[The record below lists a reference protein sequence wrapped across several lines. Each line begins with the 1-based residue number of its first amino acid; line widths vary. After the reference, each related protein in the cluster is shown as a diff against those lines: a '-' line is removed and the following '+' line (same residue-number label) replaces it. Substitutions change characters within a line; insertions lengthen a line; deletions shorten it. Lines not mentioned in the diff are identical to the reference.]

1 MNITESVVVD
11 AAPADVFPLVE
22 SLDRYPLWMRLVHDV
37 EAVNGRDPAGSSI
50 GDPAWSVELRARVG
64 PFARSKR
71 LRMVR
76 TVHVPDVA
84 VAFERAEIDG
94 RDHARW
100 ALRVDL
106 TSVGHESTSVQVHL
120 SYDGRLWTGGVL
132 ERVLDDE
139 VRRGRE
145 GLARLVS
152 DGPTH

>member
-1 MNITESVVVD
+1 MDITESVLVD
-11 AAPADVFPLVE
+11 ASPTDVFPLVA

-37 EAVNGRDPAGSSI
+37 QAVESA
-50 GDPAWSVELRARVG
+50 GDPAWSVEIRARVG

-76 TVHVPDVA
+76 TLHDPGRA

-106 TSVGHESTSVQVHL
+106 TSTGPATTSVQVQL
-120 SYDGRLWTGGVL
+120 AYDGRLWTGGVL

>member
-1 MNITESVVVD
+1 MDITESVLVD
-11 AAPADVFPLVE
+11 ASPADVFPLVA
-22 SLDRYPLWMRLVHDV
+22 SLDRYPLWMRLVHEVQAV
-37 EAVNGRDPAGSSI
+37 ESI
-50 GDPAWSVELRARVG
+50 DDPAWSVEIRARVG

-76 TVHVPDVA
+76 TLHKPGRA

-100 ALRVDL
+100 ALGIDL
-106 TSVGHESTSVQVHL
+106 TSTGPASTSVQVHL
-120 SYDGRLWTGGVL
+120 AYDGRLWTGGVL

>member
-1 MNITESVVVD
+1 MDITESVLVD
-11 AAPADVFPLVE
+11 ASPADVFPHVA

-37 EAVNGRDPAGSSI
+37 QAVESA
-50 GDPAWSVELRARVG
+50 GDPAWSVEIRARVG

-76 TVHVPDVA
+76 TLHDPGRA
-84 VAFERAEIDG
+84 VAFERAETDG

-106 TSVGHESTSVQVHL
+106 TATGPTSTRVQVQL
-120 SYDGRLWTGGVL
+120 AYDGRLWTGGVL